1 MVMISA
7 ENLSVS
13 YGDKTIINN
22 LNISFRTGEI
32 TALIGPNGCGKS
44 TLLKALARINK
55 TSSGQVLLKN
65 QTLSSFADKQL
76 AQQMSLLPQ
85 MLITPDGISVQRL
98 VEYGRSPY
106 LSHWGKLNN
115 DDKQMVE
122 AAMHETRVSEFATQ
136 SVSSLSGGQRQRA
149 WIAMILAQDTELVM
163 LDEPTTYL
171 DLSHQI
177 ELMKLMQAMKSKGK
191 TVIVVLHD
199 LNQACR
205 YCDNL
210 VVMQQG
216 EVVAQGTPDMIFTE
230 QLLLDVFSLE
240 AKVVPDPIA
249 NTPMCIAY

>member
-1 MVMISA
+1 MISA
-7 ENLSVS
+7 ENLTVS
-13 YGDKTIINN
+13 YGDKTIIKHLN
-22 LNISFRTGEI
+22 LSFKTGEI

-44 TLLKALARINK
+44 TLLNALARINK
-55 TSSGQVLLKN
+55 ASSGQVLLKN
-65 QTLSSFADKQL
+65 KALDSFADKQL

-85 MLITPDGISVQRL
+85 VLITPDGISVQRL

-106 LSHWGKLNN
+106 LSHWGRLNI
-115 DDKQMVE
+115 DDKKMVE
-122 AAMHETRVSEFATQ
+122 AAMLETRVNEFAAQ

-149 WIAMILAQDTELVM
+149 WIAMILAQNTELVM

-177 ELMKLMQAMKSKGK
+177 ELMKLMQAMKAKGK

-216 EVVAQGTPDMIFTE
+216 EVVAQGTPNKIFTE
-230 QLLLDVFSLE
+230 QLLRDVFSLE